1 MIPANI
7 IPYWVSKFGSHGAV
21 PPCQGPLKVETPS
34 AQRHDYDKTMPGP
47 TKGSRP
53 MKDTFVRKVGC
64 ES

>member
-1 MIPANI
+1 MIPATSFHI
-7 IPYWVSKFGSHGAV
+7 GKQVWQPRRRALSAR
-21 PPCQGPLKVETPS
+21 PLKVETLS

>member
-1 MIPANI
+1 MIPATSFHI
-7 IPYWVSKFGSHGAV
+7 GKQVWQPRRCAAVS
-21 PPCQGPLKVETPS
+21 GPLKVETPS

-53 MKDTFVRKVGC
+53 MKDTFVRKGGC

>member
-7 IPYWVSKFGSHGAV
+7 IPYWVSKLGSLGAV
-21 PPCQGPLKVETPS
+21 PPCQAPEVKTPS

>member
-1 MIPANI
+1 MIPATSFHI
-7 IPYWVSKFGSHGAV
+7 GKQVWQPRRRALSAR
-21 PPCQGPLKVETPS
+21 PLKVETLS

-47 TKGSRP
+47 TEGSRP